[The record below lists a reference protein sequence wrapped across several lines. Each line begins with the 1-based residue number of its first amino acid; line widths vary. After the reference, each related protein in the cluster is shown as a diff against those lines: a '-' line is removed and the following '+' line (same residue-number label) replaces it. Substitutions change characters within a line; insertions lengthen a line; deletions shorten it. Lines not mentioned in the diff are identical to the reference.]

1 MSTRKYLVAGNWK
14 MNLDVRTAADL
25 ARGVVSRAARFRGVD
40 IVVCPSAVLIP
51 GVARV
56 LEGSNVAL
64 GGQDLSVEVAGAFT
78 GETSA
83 DQLLSTGC
91 RYVIVGHSERR
102 EYHFESDELVGA
114 KVKRALASGLVPI
127 FCVGEKLAERK
138 AGKTFERIERQVRV
152 GLDGIESAAMADVV
166 VAYEPVWAIGT
177 GEVATPAQAE
187 EVHEFIRGILKG
199 MFGAQVAN
207 ATRILCG
214 GSVKADNARDL
225 MACPDVDGALVGGA
239 SLKAEQ
245 FGGIIEATGV

>member
-1 MSTRKYLVAGNWK
+1 MADRKYLVAGNWK
-14 MNLDVRTAADL
+14 MNLDVKGAAEL
-25 ARGVVSRAARFRGVD
+25 GRLIVARSARYRNVE
-40 IVVCPSAVLIP
+40 IVVCPSSILIP
-51 GVARV
+51 AVAKV
-56 LEGSNVAL
+56 IEGSNVGL
-64 GGQDLSVEVAGAFT
+64 GGQDVSVEVSGAFT

-83 DQLLSTGC
+83 HQLLSAGC

-114 KVKRALASGLVPI
+114 KVRRALAAGLIPI

-138 AGKTFERIERQVRV
+138 AGKTFERVDRQVRV
-152 GLDGIESAAMADVV
+152 GLAGLDTLSMANVV

-177 GEVATPAQAE
+177 GEVATPQQAE

-199 MFGAQVAN
+199 MFGGEVAD
-207 ATRILCG
+207 ATRILYG

-239 SLKAEQ
+239 SLKADS
-245 FGGIIEATGV
+245 FAGIIDGTGV

>member
-40 IVVCPSAVLIP
+40 VVVCPSAVLIP

-64 GGQDLSVEVAGAFT
+64 GGQDLSVEEAGAFT

-83 DQLLSTGC
+83 AQLLSTGC

-114 KVKRALASGLVPI
+114 KVKRALGSGLIPI

-152 GLDGIESAAMADVV
+152 GLDGLDSTAMANVV

-199 MFGAQVAN
+199 MFGAEVAG
-207 ATRILCG
+207 ATRILYG